1 MTRPTPWWGE
11 FNRVR
16 PTAEG
21 VWFFLL
27 LAGVTFGAVNTGNN
41 LVYLVLGTLLG
52 LLIVSNVLAEW
63 NLRGLTVRRELPP
76 DIHAGEPAT
85 GRLVLE
91 NPRKRGAAW
100 QVQVEELDGARG
112 RATLLRCPPGGH
124 ADAPMTWTFP
134 TRGTATLGRIRVGSR
149 FPFGLIFRYRDLEAP
164 AELVVW
170 PAPEHGRPPDA
181 IQGGAPSGTPA
192 VARGATGEFAG
203 LRPYVLGDPLRSVHW
218 RTTARLGAPH
228 VTLRTGEAGDE
239 VVVRLERDL
248 RGEAREAAI
257 RRATGRVEV
266 HLGRGDAVG
275 LEADGE
281 ALAPGTGSSWR
292 RVLLNRLALLAVV
305 P

>member
-1 MTRPTPWWGE
+1 MSRPTPWWGE

-63 NLRGLTVRRELPP
+63 NLRGLAVRRELPP
-76 DIHAGEPAT
+76 DIHAGEAAT

-100 QVQVEELDGARG
+100 QVEVEELDGARG
-112 RATLLRCPPGGH
+112 RTTVLRCPPGGS
-124 ADAPMTWTFP
+124 AEVPMAWTFARRGA
-134 TRGTATLGRIRVGSR
+134 TRLGRIRVGSR

-170 PAPEHGRPPDA
+170 PAAERGRRPDPT
-181 IQGGAPSGTPA
+181 PSGALGATHT
-192 VARGATGEFAG
+192 VVRGATGEFAG
-203 LRPYVLGDPLRSVHW
+203 LRPYVPGDPLRSVHW
-218 RTTARLGAPH
+218 RTTARLGSPH
-228 VTLRTGEAGDE
+228 VVLRTGEAGDE
-239 VVVRLERDL
+239 VVVRLEREL

-257 RRATGRVEV
+257 RRATGRVVV
-266 HLGRGDAVG
+266 HLSRGDAVG
-275 LEADGE
+275 LDADGE
-281 ALAPGTGSSWR
+281 ALAPATGPGWR
-292 RVLLNRLALLAVV
+292 RVLLNRLALLAVM